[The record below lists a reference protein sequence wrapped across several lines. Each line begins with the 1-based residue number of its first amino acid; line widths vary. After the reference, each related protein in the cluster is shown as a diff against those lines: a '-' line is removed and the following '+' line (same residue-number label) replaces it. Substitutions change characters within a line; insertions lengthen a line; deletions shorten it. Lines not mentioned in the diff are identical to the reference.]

1 MQENDVIFINRLL
14 FSSFVN
20 ILNFG
25 GGAFV
30 GTAYMVGSLL
40 AFDQCLV
47 VPEMGAGF
55 SRKSFF
61 DFVNDAGV
69 SFADIETRIE
79 EVFAAI
85 PSSVSSGSTDVVSK
99 AFSVAQGISG
109 GSLLA
114 WSVLGGVPL
123 VHLARSV
130 LEFDAR
136 VYFDF
141 ASNSHKWFKA
151 VAPIVAKSLGC
162 SLSAA
167 LQFAAFPLSGKR
179 LDEFLFDVGSELFL
193 SVVRGAKEHIPSGLC
208 KGDALEQYVEDVA
221 RRHVGLSLDFRD
233 FARQQ
238 KKLIII
244 AERLDYLQRMMANVE
259 WHETEVYF
267 GLQPYDELSIAKA
280 IRASCSIPGLMEPLD
295 FYDPVLKQQVQLV
308 DGGVSKTIGFR
319 KIKELY
325 GSGVNVWVVFNPI
338 VPQEEPVTN
347 VVDVAE
353 QTFRRLIYN
362 RKCAVWDRLED
373 DIKDR
378 VILFEGDSSFMP
390 GLLAWPDMKH
400 ALWHGYWHGIE
411 QLRDNYEG
419 IKEKLERAGLSLV
432 HSRVLNIYFEKNL
445 GRKEVY
451 GC

>member
-1 MQENDVIFINRLL
+1 M
-14 FSSFVN
+14 N

-61 DFVNDAGV
+61 DFVDDAGV
-69 SFADIETRIE
+69 GFDSLESKLD
-79 EVFAAI
+79 EVFAAM
-85 PSSVSSGSTDVVSK
+85 PFSVTSGSTDVVSK

-136 VYFDF
+136 VYFDV
-141 ASNSHKWFKA
+141 ASNAKSWLKAVFPVVVKSAGYSALAAAKLAALPFSHK
-151 VAPIVAKSLGC
+151 KS
-162 SLSAA
+162 
-167 LQFAAFPLSGKR
+167 
-179 LDEFLFDVGSELFL
+179 DEFLFGLVSELFL
-193 SVVRGAKEHIPSGLC
+193 SAVRGAKEHIPSGLC
-208 KGDALEQYVEDVA
+208 KGDGLERYVESVA
-221 RRHVGLSLDFRD
+221 QRHLGLSLDFKD
-233 FARQQ
+233 FERQQ

-244 AERLDYLQRMMANVE
+244 AERLDYVERIELVKE

-267 GLQPYDELSIAKA
+267 GLPPYNDTSVSKA
-280 IRASCSIPGLMEPLD
+280 IRASCSIPCLMEPLV
-295 FYDPVLKQQVQLV
+295 FYDPVLKQNVQLV
-308 DGGVSKTIGFR
+308 DGGVSKTVGFR

-325 GSGVNVWVVFNPI
+325 GDDAQVWVVFNPI
-338 VPQEEPVTN
+338 VPQDEPVTN

-353 QTFRRLIYN
+353 QTFRRLIYT
-362 RKCAVWDRLED
+362 RKCAVWDRLEPG
-373 DIKDR
+373 IKER
-378 VILFEGDSSFMP
+378 VILFEGDSSFKP
-390 GLLAWPDMKH
+390 GLLAWPDMKK
-400 ALWHGYWHGIE
+400 ALWHGYWHGVA
-411 QLRDNYEG
+411 QLREKYDG
-419 IKEKLERAGLSLV
+419 VKAKLERAGLSLV
-432 HSRVLNIYFEKNL
+432 PFRVLNIYFEKNL

>member
-1 MQENDVIFINRLL
+1 MNV
-14 FSSFVN
+14 
-20 ILNFG
+20 LNFG

-47 VPEMGAGF
+47 VPETGAGY

-61 DFVNDAGV
+61 DFVDDAGV
-69 SFADIETRIE
+69 GFNNLESKID

-85 PSSVSSGSTDVVSK
+85 PSNVASGAQDVVPK
-99 AFSVAQGISG
+99 AFSIAQGISG

-136 VYFDF
+136 VYFDVR
-141 ASNSHKWFKA
+141 SNAGAWLKA
-151 VAPIVAKSLGC
+151 VVPIAAKSVGH
-162 SLSAA
+162 SIRA
-167 LQFAAFPLSGKR
+167 LAKLAGVPLNKKK
-179 LDEFLFDVGSELFL
+179 LDESLFEIGSELLFGVAR
-193 SVVRGAKEHIPSGLC
+193 SAKEHIPSGLC
-208 KGDALEQYVEDVA
+208 KGDALEHYIENIA
-221 RRHVGLSLDFRD
+221 KRHPGLALDFRA
-233 FARQQ
+233 FERQQ

-244 AERLDYLQRMMANVE
+244 AERLDYVE
-259 WHETEVYF
+259 HMEVDKWHETEVYF
-267 GLQPYDELSIAKA
+267 GLGQYSDVQIQKA

-295 FYDPVLKQQVQLV
+295 FFDPVLKDKVQLV

-319 KIKELY
+319 KIKEVY
-325 GSGVNVWVVFNPI
+325 GDDAKVWVVFNPI

-362 RKCAVWDRLED
+362 RKCAVWDRLEQ

-378 VILFEGDSSFMP
+378 VILFEGDSSFKP
-390 GLLAWPDMKH
+390 GLLAWPDMKQ
-400 ALWHGYWHGIE
+400 ALWHGYWHGVE
-411 QLRDNYEG
+411 QLREKYDCV
-419 IKEKLERAGLSLV
+419 KEKLERAGLSLV
-432 HSRVLNIYFEKNL
+432 PSRVLNIYFEKNL
-445 GRKEVY
+445 GRKDTHR
-451 GC
+451 C